1 MGSFGPS
8 HKNPD
13 DQNIFGKKFVN
24 RKKIGFTSPLSKMI
38 SDNYLNTDIENSSDY
53 NYSDYYCKLLIS
65 HKKNLSE
72 NRLQIWN
79 ILNLDNFL
87 KNYENKI

>member
-1 MGSFGPS
+1 
-8 HKNPD
+8 
-13 DQNIFGKKFVN
+13 
-24 RKKIGFTSPLSKMI
+24 MI
-38 SDNYLNTDIENSSDY
+38 SDNYINTDLTNYSHY
-53 NYSDYYCKLLIS
+53 NYNDYYSKLLIS

-87 KNYENKI
+87 KNYESKI